1 MIYQMPCPAPD
12 LLFVASSRDEEEP
25 AEREIALWA
34 VQNGYQPPQ
43 DARTFVFYEPG
54 AQARAW
60 RLIQR
65 ARSASG
71 TEH

>member
-1 MIYQMPCPAPD
+1 MIYEMPCPVPNF
-12 LLFVASSRDEEEP
+12 LFVASSRDEEGP
-25 AEREIALWA
+25 AQAEIGQWA
-34 VQNGYQPPQ
+34 AQHGYHVPQ
-43 DARTFVFYEPG
+43 DARTFVFYRDG

-65 ARSASG
+65 APRAAG